1 MAAKEEEMK
10 IVVEEKEKVASL
22 AAALEEE
29 VKTLRKENK
38 KSKKML
44 TAQQECLLK
53 GTDLK
58 DFQKCSFCPKT
69 FINQSFLTSHLARRH
84 GHQANKQVEGG
95 EGEVGEQLRLLV
107 RSMKEE
113 LTLGREGK
121 VEELTSLVRRQQEQ
135 MEKLQEALK
144 ERKEEKESRREQPRE
159 EVEGRMEAQE
169 RFWQAQVRSAGFLL
183 LISSTFF
190 FISLTPF
197 VIFR

>member
-1 MAAKEEEMK
+1 MAAKEEEVKM
-10 IVVEEKEKVASL
+10 VVEEKEKVASL

-29 VKTLRKENK
+29 VKALRKENK
-38 KSKKML
+38 KKML

-84 GHQANKQVEGG
+84 GHQANKHVEGG

-121 VEELTSLVRRQQEQ
+121 MEELTSLVRRQQEQ

-169 RFWQAQVRSAGFLL
+169 RFWQAQVRSSGFLL
-183 LISSTFF
+183 LISSAFF

>member
-1 MAAKEEEMK
+1 MEEVKM
-10 IVVEEKEKVASL
+10 VVEEKEKVASL

-29 VKTLRKENK
+29 VKALRKENK
-38 KSKKML
+38 KRKKML

-53 GTDLK
+53 GTDLR

-169 RFWQAQVRSAGFLL
+169 RFWQAQVRSSGFPL
-183 LISSTFF
+183 LIFLS
-190 FISLTPF
+190 P
-197 VIFR
+197 